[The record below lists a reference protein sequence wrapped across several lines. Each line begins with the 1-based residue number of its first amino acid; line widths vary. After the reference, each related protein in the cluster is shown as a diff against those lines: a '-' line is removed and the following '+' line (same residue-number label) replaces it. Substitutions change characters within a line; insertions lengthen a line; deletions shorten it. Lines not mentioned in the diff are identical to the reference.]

1 VTVLVLFQGFGGF
14 SLGKLSEARRRR
26 MLRRRR
32 VRELR
37 LLCWPVWKIAE
48 DVGVCEKTVDRDLK
62 TPGVVAW
69 LGEQYRLSRW
79 RLRKLGY
86 RF

>member
-1 VTVLVLFQGFGGF
+1 MFT
-14 SLGKLSEARRRR
+14 LGRLSEAGRRR

-37 LLCWPVWKIAE
+37 LLNWPVWKIAE

-69 LGEQYRLSRW
+69 LNEQCRLSRR
-79 RLRKLGY
+79 RLREMGY
-86 RF
+86 RL

>member
-1 VTVLVLFQGFGGF
+1 M
-14 SLGKLSEARRRR
+14 GKLSEASRRRI
-26 MLRRRR
+26 LRRRR

-69 LGEQYRLSRW
+69 LSVQYRLSRR
-79 RLRKLGY
+79 RLREMGYKL
-86 RF
+86 

>member
-1 VTVLVLFQGFGGF
+1 M
-14 SLGKLSEARRRR
+14 GKLSEARRRR

-37 LLCWPVWKIAE
+37 LLSWPVWKIAE
-48 DVGVCEKTVDRDLK
+48 EVGVCEKTVDRDLK

-69 LGEQYRLSRW
+69 LKEQLRLSRR
-79 RLRKLGY
+79 RLREMGY
-86 RF
+86 WL